1 MEEATGSSPVLS
13 TKKKEVPTQIA
24 IGTSFFCSKVGCVH
38 GFRGLAQFGLKTGI
52 ILECMSV
59 NKRNISHLYV
69 VIFKNVFNLMGGH
82 VLFHAGKK

>member
-13 TKKKEVPTQIA
+13 TKKKKFQRRSRLELH
-24 IGTSFFCSKVGCVH
+24 FCSKVGCVH
-38 GFRGLAQFGLKTGI
+38 RFRGLAQFGLKAGI

-59 NKRNISHLYV
+59 HKLNISHLYV